1 MTSAIDEAAIREA
14 ISEHRRRFNSWDKAG
29 WLDLFVEN
37 PSIEEPVGTPIR
49 FGREVLAG
57 NMDGLQKAGME
68 IPEFEKVVV
77 CGREA
82 AVTMTLQVGES
93 LVPIIELFSFDEN
106 TRISGTRVF
115 MPPLDQLGL

>member
-1 MTSAIDEAAIREA
+1 MTNGADEAAIRQA

-37 PSIEEPVGTPIR
+37 PSVEEPVGSQVRI
-49 FGREVLAG
+49 GREVFAA
-57 NMDGLQKAGME
+57 NMDALQNAGME
-68 IPEFEKVVV
+68 IPEFDAIVV

-93 LVPIIELFSFDEN
+93 SVPIVELFSFDDN
-106 TRISGTRVF
+106 ARISGTRVF